1 MFIQRCRTA
10 FVSSK
15 DFPPFGTFFVARVTF
30 SFFLFSFIQID
41 HLRSLIFSLLFRF
54 NRAHKSQ
61 DFMRTPSARRSRRSL
76 RSGYA
81 FAHQEGFGKLITSGK
96 IMRKTGLNFGSKAS
110 SNNAANNNSGSL
122 HNVSSGGGL
131 ASTSD
136 QPDGKSSQKENN
148 TVNFL
153 RFVVV
158 KTGSQLTNL
167 IRSAKPISMFIL
179 IIWFAKLKRIGSSW
193 LRLGKI
199 VNWGLLAADCSG
211 CYRMDSPIL
220 SRSRFRN
227 LLSSDGRD

>member
-1 MFIQRCRTA
+1 LII
-10 FVSSK
+10 FVHWF
-15 DFPPFGTFFVARVTF
+15 FP
-30 SFFLFSFIQID
+30 
-41 HLRSLIFSLLFRF
+41 LLFRF

-136 QPDGKSSQKENN
+136 QPDGKSSQKITCRLPSFRRCQNWVPIDKSDPIRQTN
-148 TVNFL
+148 L
-153 RFVVV
+153 RFYFDYLVR
-158 KTGSQLTNL
+158 QIETN
-167 IRSAKPISMFIL
+167 RFK
-179 IIWFAKLKRIGSSW
+179 
-193 LRLGKI
+193 
-199 VNWGLLAADCSG
+199 LAAPGKNCQLG
-211 CYRMDSPIL
+211 GGGEGGVVTRRL
-220 SRSRFRN
+220 QW
-227 LLSSDGRD
+227 LLSNGFADLV